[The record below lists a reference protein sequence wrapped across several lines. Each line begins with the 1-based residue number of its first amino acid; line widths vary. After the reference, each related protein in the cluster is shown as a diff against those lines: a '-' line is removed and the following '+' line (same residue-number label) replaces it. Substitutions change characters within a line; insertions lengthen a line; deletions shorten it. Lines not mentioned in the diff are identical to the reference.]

1 MKILKFSATWCG
13 PCKMM
18 KPVVNQIERDLQI
31 TIHEVDVD
39 KKPQEATKYDVR
51 SVPTFIK
58 VDDEGKEIGRVM
70 GALPYPKLVE
80 FIKDV

>member
-18 KPVVNQIERDLQI
+18 KPVVEQIEKDLQI

-39 KKPQEATKYDVR
+39 KEPQEATKYDVR

-58 VDDEGKEIGRVM
+58 VDDDGREIGRDM

>member
-18 KPVVNQIERDLQI
+18 KPVVEQIEKDLQI

-39 KKPQEATKYDVR
+39 KEPQEATKYDVR

-58 VDDEGKEIGRVM
+58 VDDDGREIGRVM